1 MAYRIENY
9 IIFLIV
15 IFLLIHNLLAQKYQI
30 SCNKPIYINEISQKT
45 LFTKDDDS
53 ILTNDKAKHFMG
65 SLIST
70 VFIHQLSTKHFD
82 LEKTESKAIA
92 GGVTFSI
99 GILKESYDE
108 FVKKKKFS
116 WEDLIADA
124 AGIAVGLILV
134 NQP

>member
-9 IIFLIV
+9 ILFLTV
-15 IFLLIHNLLAQKYQI
+15 IFILIHDLPAQKSQI
-30 SCNKPIYINEISQKT
+30 SYNKPPYLNEISQKT
-45 LFTKDDDS
+45 LFTRDVDH
-53 ILTNDKAKHFMG
+53 ILSNDKAKHFVA

-70 VFIHQLSTKHFD
+70 VFVHQLSTKHFD
-82 LEKTESKAIA
+82 FEKTESKTIA

-99 GILKESYDE
+99 GILKESYDK
-108 FVKKKKFS
+108 FIKKKKFS